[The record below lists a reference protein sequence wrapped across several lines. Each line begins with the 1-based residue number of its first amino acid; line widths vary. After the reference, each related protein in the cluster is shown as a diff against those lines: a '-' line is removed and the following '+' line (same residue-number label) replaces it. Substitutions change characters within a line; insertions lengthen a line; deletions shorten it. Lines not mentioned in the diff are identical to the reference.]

1 MSDLDDGKDLP
12 ELPDAPDLPTP
23 DADLERANAAVAG
36 MDDDQALRKIGRRT
50 STFGS
55 VVGFLLLASGIGLG
69 GFSYWRHTVNEEQWA
84 AYRRLHN
91 DPSEGG
97 AEDLEDFLRQVRGML
112 EARPVDN
119 DLRFELMTELEE
131 HRDAEAVPLLTTL
144 IDEPGVIRAHA
155 ARALSAIGS
164 PDADAAKPALL
175 RALPSCT
182 AADRVPVVWALAVLN
197 EPAAADAIVTEFAN
211 GSLQHMDGFDPRIIS
226 RVLGPTRLA
235 SETLTHHETA
245 GVRNLVAQALS
256 EIGTPEVVDPL
267 ASMLEDEDDNVRRNA
282 AAGLGRIGDPRAAQ
296 ALFAAVRANASM
308 RVAVNDALR
317 RSTGAR
323 GLAVLL
329 AEARDEVERADLAT
343 MLRNTHDPAAADAL
357 ASLLTDTSET
367 IRIEAAHGLAEVG
380 DARAVPVLL
389 DLAAS
394 PSLETA
400 RDALDQLKIV
410 TAPGAAERLIPLLD
424 GDEWIA
430 RRSGVLRALG
440 ITGSTDAGRAMM
452 SHLEGDDM
460 SSAGIA
466 LAELGY
472 DPAFDTLLRLI
483 PRGRDD
489 DYSRYDGMAGVLL
502 EPQFNVRTA
511 AVRSIGR
518 FGRPDPDAVEALV
531 TVIEDPQD
539 DVRLRSDAGTAL
551 GAIADDTVLEM
562 IIGKIQQTD
571 LDEAARRYYLNAL
584 WQHPSRALAGRLLDL
599 IENPTT
605 PPDVRRPAAIAVGY
619 TADPANDERLVRL
632 LANEDTVRDGAF
644 AILLGGSEAAATAL
658 LQAIVASPD
667 LRDALTQAITNS
679 ETPWFNLIR
688 ADTWDSG
695 EIYRR
700 LRVARV
706 LDTAAGEQRFGLVW
720 SETITRLQGGW
731 DGHDGL
737 SVRDVRRRLYA
748 DLTGEDA
755 GLRSLAAEVLGSMN
769 EIGLLMAARDSGG
782 NGAEEA
788 RNRLRTLNNEGGDDE
803 EG

>member
-1 MSDLDDGKDLP
+1 MSDLDDGKDMP
-12 ELPDAPDLPTP
+12 ELPDAPDLPSA
-23 DADLERANAAVAG
+23 DAALERANRAVAG
-36 MDDDQALRKIGRRT
+36 MDDDQALRNIGRR
-50 STFGS
+50 STPFGS
-55 VVGFLLLASGIGLG
+55 IVGLLLVGGGVGLA
-69 GFSYWRHTVNEEQWA
+69 GFSYWRYTVNEEQWA

-91 DPSEGG
+91 DPAEGG
-97 AEDLEDFLRQVRGML
+97 AEDLDDFLTQVRRML

-131 HRDAEAVPLLTTL
+131 HHDAEAVPLLTSL
-144 IDEPGVIRAHA
+144 IEEPGVIRAHA
-155 ARALSAIGS
+155 ARALAAIGS
-164 PDADAAKPALL
+164 PEADSAKPALL

-182 AADRVPVVWALAVLN
+182 EADRVPVVWALAVLN
-197 EPAAADAIVTEFAN
+197 EPAAGDAIVHDFAN
-211 GSLQHMDGFDPRIIS
+211 GRLQHMDGFDPRIIS
-226 RVLGPTRLA
+226 RVLGPARLA
-235 SETLTHHETA
+235 TDELTHHETA

-256 EIGTPEVVDPL
+256 EIGTAEVVEPL
-267 ASMLEDEDDNVRRNA
+267 SSMLTDDDDNVRRNA

-296 ALFAAVRANASM
+296 ALFAAVRANPSM

-323 GLAVLL
+323 GLAILL
-329 AEARDEVERADLAT
+329 AEARDEVERSDLAT
-343 MLRNTHDPAAADAL
+343 MLRNTHDPAGSDAL
-357 ASLLTDTSET
+357 AGLLTDTSET

-380 DARAVPVLL
+380 DVRAVPVLL
-389 DLAAS
+389 DLAAG

-400 RDALDQLKIV
+400 RDALDQLKLV
-410 TAPGAAERLIPLLD
+410 SSPEAATRLIPLLD
-424 GDEWIA
+424 GEEFLA

-440 ITGSTDAGRAMM
+440 RTGSTDAGRAMM

-460 SSAGIA
+460 SSAGTA
-466 LAELGY
+466 LAELNY
-472 DPAFDTLLRLI
+472 DAAFDALLRLI

-502 EPQFNVRTA
+502 EPQFNIRTA

-518 FGRPDPDAVEALV
+518 FGRPDEDAVEALV
-531 TVIEDPQD
+531 AVVEDPMD

-551 GAIADDTVLEM
+551 GALADDTVLEM

-599 IENPTT
+599 IENPAT

-619 TADPANDERLVRL
+619 TADPANDERLIRML
-632 LANEDTVRDGAF
+632 GNEDLSRDAAF
-644 AILLGGSEAAATAL
+644 AIVLGGSEAAGAAL
-658 LQAIVASPD
+658 LDAIVASSD
-667 LRDALTQAITNS
+667 LRDAMTQAITNS

-688 ADTWDSG
+688 TDTWESG
-695 EIYRR
+695 EVYRR

-706 LDTAAGEQRFGLVW
+706 LDTAEGDRRFGLVW

-731 DGHDGL
+731 DGHLGMTIGE
-737 SVRDVRRRLYA
+737 VRRRVYA
-748 DLTGEDA
+748 DLTGDDA
-755 GLRSLAAEVLGSMN
+755 AMRALAVEVLGSMN
-769 EIGLLMAARDSGG
+769 ELGLLMAARDAGG

-788 RNRLRTLNNEGGDDE
+788 RNKLRAMSEGGDE
-803 EG
+803 EE